1 MGLVAAVTAAV
12 SLWIV
17 LWSTGTKSLDAFLL
31 TLVIVLV
38 AATLR
43 ALLPK
48 LPGRQTPPGD

>member
-12 SLWIV
+12 SLWII

>member
-12 SLWIV
+12 SLWII

-43 ALLPK
+43 ALLPQ